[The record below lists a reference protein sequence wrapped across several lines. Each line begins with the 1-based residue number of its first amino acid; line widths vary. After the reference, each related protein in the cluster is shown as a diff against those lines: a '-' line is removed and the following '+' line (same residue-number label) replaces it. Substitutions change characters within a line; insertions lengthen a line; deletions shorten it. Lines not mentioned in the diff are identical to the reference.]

1 MRKLFMKFP
10 GNIAEP
16 NARDGG
22 PLGSTMDALA
32 TKYYSDGTRKSLS
45 YFAEYERIIGDR
57 RNAPLRILELGV
69 FSGASMLIWR
79 DYAPNAT
86 IVGLDSAKAPPAA
99 ISGERRIHYISGLQD
114 DPAALDAALH
124 AAGGPLDLV
133 VDDCSHIARVTK
145 RSFNHLFPHV
155 RPGGCYVIEDIGT
168 SFLTGVFDD
177 GQDFRE
183 PPMVDADPA
192 ITNFPSHTNGLI
204 GVVKQ
209 LIDHVQRDVATRSHK
224 VLPIEKVTIIS
235 NLAVIQKTA

>member
-1 MRKLFMKFP
+1 MLNQFFKLPVTATPDLKSRP
-10 GNIAEP
+10 
-16 NARDGG
+16 DG
-22 PLGSTMDALA
+22 SVMDDLA
-32 TKYYSDGTRKSLS
+32 TKYYSNDGTRKALS

-57 RNAPLRILELGV
+57 RNEPLRILELGV

-79 DYAPNAT
+79 DYTPNAT
-86 IVGLDSAKAPPAA
+86 IIGLDSAKVPPAA
-99 ISGERRIHYISGLQD
+99 IAGERRIHFISGLQD
-114 DPAALDAALH
+114 DPAALDAALR

-133 VDDCSHIARVTK
+133 VDDCSHIARITK

-155 RPGGCYVIEDIGT
+155 RPGGHYVIEDIGT

-183 PPMVDADPA
+183 PPMVDANPA
-192 ITNFPSHTNGLI
+192 ITDFPSHTNGLV

-224 VLPIEKVTIIS
+224 VLPIEKVTIIT
-235 NLAVIQKTA
+235 NMAVIQKTA

>member
-1 MRKLFMKFP
+1 MRNLFLKLL
-10 GNIAEP
+10 GNIAAP
-16 NARDGG
+16 SPGGG

-32 TKYYSDGTRKSLS
+32 TKYYSNDGTRKALS

-57 RNAPLRILELGV
+57 RILPLRILELGV
-69 FSGASMLIWR
+69 FLGASMLVWR

-86 IVGLDSAKAPPAA
+86 IVGLDSAKVPPAA
-99 ISGERRIHYISGLQD
+99 ISGEKRIHYVSGLQD
-114 DPAALDAALH
+114 DPATLEAALH

-133 VDDCSHIARVTK
+133 VDDCSHIARIAK

-155 RPGGCYVIEDIGT
+155 RPGGHYVIEDIGT

-183 PPMVDADPA
+183 PPLVDADPA
-192 ITNFPSHTNGLI
+192 ITNFPSHTNGLV

-224 VLPIEKVTIIS
+224 VLPIEKITIIT
-235 NLAVIQKTA
+235 NMAVIQKA